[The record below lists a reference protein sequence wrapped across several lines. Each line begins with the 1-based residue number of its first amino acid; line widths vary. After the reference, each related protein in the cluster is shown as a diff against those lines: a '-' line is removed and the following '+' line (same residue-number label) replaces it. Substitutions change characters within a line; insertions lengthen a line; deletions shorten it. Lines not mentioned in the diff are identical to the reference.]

1 MIKTAGHSAGVDNF
15 RPNTF
20 IYTDRNWNGPFFN
33 DQVFDVLVINAI
45 EVYHFCKAQGYFAI

>member
-1 MIKTAGHSAGVDNF
+1 MAKTAGHSARVDNF

-20 IYTDRNWNGPFFN
+20 IYTDRNWNGSFFN

-45 EVYHFCKAQGYFAI
+45 EVYHFCKAQG